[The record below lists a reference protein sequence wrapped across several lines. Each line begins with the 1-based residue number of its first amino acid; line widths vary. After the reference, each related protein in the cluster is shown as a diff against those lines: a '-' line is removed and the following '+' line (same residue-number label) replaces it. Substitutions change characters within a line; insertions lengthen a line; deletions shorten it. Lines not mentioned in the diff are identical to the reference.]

1 MNTVDRLKKY
11 YSDPSNSSVIGYIKG
26 IKKDDEKIILE
37 KEGKTEYVS
46 MDDLEKGNFDFN
58 TFSLKVQ
65 ETPNMVDPTEVLM
78 PEVPETIVSN
88 TSENS
93 TTPSGVSQIEEPIE
107 ELHHEEP
114 ISSKITL
121 NDLKTLAELNN
132 KETLDKALKEFASNP
147 QTGEVDVNKVIN
159 TIISNTVE
167 EVAKAIVN
175 NQVLPTELYKYD
187 STGKLIVPIEQII
200 SGEAA

>member
-26 IKKDDEKIILE
+26 IKKDTEEIILE
-37 KEGKTEYVS
+37 KDGKTEFVS
-46 MDDLEKGNFDFN
+46 MDDLENGNFDFN

-65 ETPNMVDPTEVLM
+65 NIPNSVDTIETLM
-78 PEVPETIVSN
+78 PEVPETMVSN
-88 TSENS
+88 TPVEN
-93 TTPSGVSQIEEPIE
+93 TVPQVEETIE

-147 QTGEVDVNKVIN
+147 QTGEVDINRVIN

-187 STGKLIVPIEQII
+187 SMGKLIVPIEQII

>member
-26 IKKDDEKIILE
+26 IKKDTEEIILE
-37 KEGKTEYVS
+37 KDGKTEFVS
-46 MDDLEKGNFDFN
+46 MDDLENGNFDFT
-58 TFSLKVQ
+58 TFNLKVQ
-65 ETPNMVDPTEVLM
+65 NIPNSVDTIETLM
-78 PEVPETIVSN
+78 PEVPETMVSN
-88 TSENS
+88 TPVEN
-93 TTPSGVSQIEEPIE
+93 TVPQVEEPIE

-147 QTGEVDVNKVIN
+147 QTGEVDINRVIN

-187 STGKLIVPIEQII
+187 SMGKLIVPIEQII
-200 SGEAA
+200 NGEAA